1 MAVLAAGV
9 CLEAGDVREIIDTDL
24 TDAEINNF
32 INAAHYRTRPL
43 VGELGDCG
51 GDDAVCEIV
60 KFLAAHFITTRDRQT
75 KSESVGGE
83 WQVTYMGADG
93 KGLDASLYGQQA
105 KDMDCS
111 GTLAR
116 AGLKRAW
123 FSVTSYDDLEQLEP
137 DTD

>member
-60 KFLAAHFITTRDRQT
+60 K
-75 KSESVGGE
+75 